1 MVYIFQKVAI
11 FSLRTVCPCFTCEP
25 KWYCVHPA
33 GAITDESPLHTKQIE
48 EILYFLKIS
57 GQSRIHHS
65 IY

>member
-11 FSLRTVCPCFTCEP
+11 CSLWTVCPCYTCEP